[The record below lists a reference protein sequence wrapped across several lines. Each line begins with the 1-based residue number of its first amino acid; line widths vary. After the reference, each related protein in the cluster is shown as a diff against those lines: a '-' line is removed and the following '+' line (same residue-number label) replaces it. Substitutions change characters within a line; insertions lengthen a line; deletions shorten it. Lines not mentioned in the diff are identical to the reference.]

1 MSDITRASSF
11 QSSMTYSDAC
21 ATTRKW
27 WDMGRRPHMLC
38 FLIHLDA
45 ETETD
50 IYGIMPPRST
60 IADARCAY
68 AVVSH
73 STIEGTISARVRSM
87 HSSHLPNRANLDHD
101 LICHLLRPNDLS
113 IDSRAIPK
121 RRPSMTSIS

>member
-1 MSDITRASSF
+1 
-11 QSSMTYSDAC
+11 
-21 ATTRKW
+21 
-27 WDMGRRPHMLC
+27 MLC
-38 FLIHLDA
+38 FLIHLDV

-60 IADARCAY
+60 IADHQGDARCAY
-68 AVVSH
+68 AAVSH

-87 HSSHLPNRANLDHD
+87 HSSNRANLDHE